1 MLQLSIKLL
10 TTCIVVLVSSCT
22 AYSNN
27 EIAHSMDTYKE
38 CKYEPYVLPQLLNIP
53 HVSSTTMMLHCK

>member
-38 CKYEPYVLPQLLNIP
+38 CKYEPYVLPQLLNIS
-53 HVSSTTMMLHCK
+53 HVSPTTMILHCK